1 MDPTSGFVD
10 SSGLRI
16 HYLDW
21 GGSGPPAVLLHPSSF
36 CADIWRP
43 AVEAMAPRLRCIAMD
58 LRGHGRSDPPLGA
71 ISWEELA
78 SDLVCLLDQLDIR
91 RALVAGHSRGGGV
104 SLLATA
110 QRLDRVKSL
119 VLIEPNLIDRPGQQ
133 AADRTRRAV
142 ERAGRRR
149 AVWPDRETLFGA
161 YRQRPIFTHWRDEA
175 LWAYINGGFKDG
187 PDGQVQL
194 ACAPE
199 VEAAYYEA
207 KIGRDVWEAVA
218 QLDLPALLVAAE
230 GSDRFR
236 LDAPHAQKFLSTA
249 PDVRSMTVP
258 GGHFVV
264 QENPEDIAKVILEF
278 AVESGV
284 ISA

>member
-1 MDPTSGFVD
+1 MDPVSGFVD
-10 SSGLRI
+10 SGGLRI

-36 CADIWRP
+36 CADIWGP

-58 LRGHGRSDPPLGA
+58 LRGHGRSDPAVGA
-71 ISWEELA
+71 ITWDELT
-78 SDLVCLLDQLDIR
+78 SDLVCLLDQMDIR
-91 RALVAGHSRGGGV
+91 GALVVGHSRGGGV

-110 QRLDRVKSL
+110 LRLDRVKSL
-119 VLIEPNLIDRPGQQ
+119 ALIEPNLIDRPGQQ
-133 AADRTRRAV
+133 SADRTKRAV

-149 AVWPDRETLFGA
+149 AVWPDRETIVQA

-175 LWAYINGGFKDG
+175 LWAYINGGFRDG

-194 ACAPE
+194 ACPPE

-207 KIGRDVWEAVA
+207 QMGRNVWEAVA
-218 QLDLPALLVAAE
+218 ELDLPTLLVAAE

-236 LDAPHAQKFLSTA
+236 LDAPHAQRFLATA
-249 PDVRSMTVP
+249 PDVRAITVP

-264 QENPEDIAKVILEF
+264 QERPEEIARIILEF
-278 AVESGV
+278 ALETGV
-284 ISA
+284 IPA

>member
-1 MDPTSGFVD
+1 MEPQSGFVD
-10 SSGLRI
+10 SGGLRI

-21 GGSGPPAVLLHPSSF
+21 GGEGPPAVLLHPSSF

-58 LRGHGRSDPPLGA
+58 LRGHGRSDPPVGA
-71 ISWEELA
+71 ISWDELT

-91 RALVAGHSRGGGV
+91 GALVAGHSQGGGI

-110 QRLDRVKSL
+110 LRLDRVKAL
-119 VLIEPNLIDRPGQQ
+119 ALIEPNLIDRPGQQ
-133 AADRTRRAV
+133 ATDRTRRAV

-149 AVWPDRETLFGA
+149 AVWPDRDTIFQA

-175 LWAYINGGFKDG
+175 LWAYIQGGFRDG
-187 PDGQVQL
+187 PDGQVML
-194 ACAPE
+194 ACPPE

-207 KIGRDVWEAVA
+207 QMGRNVWEAVA
-218 QLDLPALLVAAE
+218 ELDLPTLLVAAE

-236 LDAPHAQKFLSTA
+236 LDAPHVQKFLATA
-249 PDVRSMTVP
+249 PDVRAITVP

-264 QENPEDIAKVILEF
+264 QEHPEEIASVILEF
-278 AVESGV
+278 ALESGV
-284 ISA
+284 ISD